1 MRTRTLFFVLLALGA
16 GVALTLRAGDPDSG
30 ALRYPVTG
38 LVLAPADGAVVSIAH
53 DEIPG
58 FMPAMTMPF
67 TLASEAEAARLR
79 PGDRVRFTLRLEE
92 GRSSV
97 EDVEVVGTDPAGLRR
112 IASAATVGRTRLSEG
127 DVVMPFRLTDQSGAP
142 VTEADLAGKV
152 TVVSFIF
159 TRCPVPEFCPL
170 IMTRLRTL
178 QDRTADDAV
187 LRDRVRLLAITL
199 DPGFDTPELLKA
211 YGEAKGADFSR
222 WRLATG
228 TRDEIDALT
237 AAFAVVS
244 RRTDVSID
252 HTLTTAIIGPDG
264 TVGTLLRGNAWKM
277 EEALEAIRAQA
288 AR

>member
-1 MRTRTLFFVLLALGA
+1 MRTRTLLFVLLAIGA
-16 GVALTLRAGDPDSG
+16 GVALTLRAGGRDDG

-38 LVLAPADGAVVSIAH
+38 LVLAPADDAVVTIAH

-67 TLASEAEAARLR
+67 TLPSATDAASLR
-79 PGDRVRFTLRLEE
+79 PGDRVRFTLRLDE
-92 GRSSV
+92 GRTSI
-97 EDVEVVGTDPAGLRR
+97 EDLEVVGADPVTLRR
-112 IASAATVGRTRLSEG
+112 MASAAAPGRMRLSEG
-127 DVVMPFRLTDQSGAP
+127 DAVMPFRLTDQSGTP

-178 QDRTADDAV
+178 QDRTGDDRS

-199 DPGFDTPELLKA
+199 DPEFDTPDLLKA

-244 RRTDVSID
+244 RRSDVSID

-264 TVGTLLRGNAWKM
+264 TVAALLRGNAWKL
-277 EEALEAIRAQA
+277 EEALEAIRGQA